1 MPQRLKDELGTQE
14 PALPGNALNWIGG
27 EWVDAKQRKKSFD
40 RATGE
45 EIGSYADASRDDVQ
59 SAMSIAA
66 RTFRTSDW
74 KENRR
79 LRSKVSAP
87 VFASA
92 VRPGEQGVL
101 CD

>member
-45 EIGSYADASRDDVQ
+45 EIGSYADASRGDALHTIGGHYGVK
-59 SAMSIAA
+59 
-66 RTFRTSDW
+66 DW
-74 KENRR
+74 I
-79 LRSKVSAP
+79 
-87 VFASA
+87 
-92 VRPGEQGVL
+92 
-101 CD
+101 

>member
-14 PALPGNALNWIGG
+14 PALPGNALNWIGR

-74 KENRR
+74 KRIDACDRRYPPSFR
-79 LRSKVSAP
+79 LR
-87 VFASA
+87 
-92 VRPGEQGVL
+92 RPTRRTRRP

>member
-45 EIGSYADASRDDVQ
+45 EIGSYADASRVTVMPYIPSEVTMVVDDALKRWICLGCGCA
-59 SAMSIAA
+59 AMFVG
-66 RTFRTSDW
+66 R
-74 KENRR
+74 
-79 LRSKVSAP
+79 
-87 VFASA
+87 
-92 VRPGEQGVL
+92 GEQLRGAQR
-101 CD
+101 DG